1 MDFFFEPRGVSV
13 IGATPNPLKGGNAI
27 LKNLQLG
34 YRGPIYPVNPR
45 YAEIEGLP
53 CYPSISAVPARVDL
67 AIIFVPA
74 PLVPAA
80 VEACVKKGV
89 PGVMIESGG
98 FAETGPEGAKLQREL
113 TRIAARTGIRIWGPN
128 CMGLVDVVHSHIFS
142 FMDPQAQ
149 EHGFIPGSVSL
160 AVQSGM
166 LSAIFLIDLMSHATM
181 GVSKVCS
188 VGNKVDVNECDLLEY
203 FLKDLDTRVI
213 GFYLESFA
221 DGRRFLEICRRCG
234 KPIVV
239 LKGGRSRKGAE
250 AAMSHTASLAG
261 DRRIIAGALAQAGVI
276 EARDFKQMM
285 DLCRSLALTNPPAGG
300 NNRVAILTFSGGAGI
315 VATDFVEEQGLVV
328 ADLAESTRTALQELF
343 PGWMPVSNPI
353 DLWPAMERHI
363 GTGVDVYSRA
373 LAVVLGDPGVDAVF
387 LHIAIGNSR
396 VRLNLSD
403 LSPLIQASGK
413 PVIVWQLGRRD
424 EVFGFQK
431 EALALGIPLFP
442 ELFRAVECLGA
453 ALRERHHPEPIP
465 EIGSIPE
472 ELPVPL
478 ADLLAS
484 KAPGPLDEHLS
495 KEILRACGV
504 PTVPE
509 RIVTGE
515 EQVEAAE
522 AVLGYPIVMKG
533 LLPGGVH
540 KTEMGLVRLGVPDKS
555 AARQTYAALMKRM
568 EGRGQILIQR
578 QIQGR
583 VELILGLLRDP
594 QFGPCVMFG
603 LGGVAAELFDDAVF
617 AVAPL
622 TRRDALG
629 LMDRIRGQK
638 MLDGFRGAPPVD
650 REEIARILVA
660 LGEIGLAFP
669 RIREIDINPLIC
681 GAEGP
686 IAVDATIILE

>member
-149 EHGFIPGSVSL
+149 EQGFIPGSVSL

-403 LSPLIQASGK
+403 LSPLIRASGK

-424 EVFGFQK
+424 EVFEFQK
-431 EALALGIPLFP
+431 EALALGMPQNAWARPFANVTARNRSRKSDPYRKSFRSLLQTSLLP
-442 ELFRAVECLGA
+442 KLRGPSMNTSPRSSSGPAASRLFRS
-453 ALRERHHPEPIP
+453 
-465 EIGSIPE
+465 GS
-472 ELPVPL
+472 
-478 ADLLAS
+478 S
-484 KAPGPLDEHLS
+484 PGRS
-495 KEILRACGV
+495 RS
-504 PTVPE
+504 
-509 RIVTGE
+509 R
-515 EQVEAAE
+515 
-522 AVLGYPIVMKG
+522 
-533 LLPGGVH
+533 
-540 KTEMGLVRLGVPDKS
+540 RL
-555 AARQTYAALMKRM
+555 Q
-568 EGRGQILIQR
+568 
-578 QIQGR
+578 
-583 VELILGLLRDP
+583 
-594 QFGPCVMFG
+594 PCWV
-603 LGGVAAELFDDAVF
+603 
-617 AVAPL
+617 
-622 TRRDALG
+622 
-629 LMDRIRGQK
+629 IRSS
-638 MLDGFRGAPPVD
+638 
-650 REEIARILVA
+650 
-660 LGEIGLAFP
+660 
-669 RIREIDINPLIC
+669 
-681 GAEGP
+681 
-686 IAVDATIILE
+686 